1 MRLYDVYKHKKNN
14 NIIQIDSFATRMND
28 FGREK
33 ELMVV
38 FRNMEKH
45 NEYEIGSSPSSNG
58 YGTQKEIEEEYE
70 LLVSAIELD
79 KYNNWNEIFALIGE

>member
-14 NIIQIDSFATRMND
+14 DIIQIDSFVTRMND

-33 ELMVV
+33 ELMIV
-38 FRNMEKH
+38 FRNIEKH
-45 NEYEIGSSPSSNG
+45 NEFEIGSSPSSNG

-70 LLVSAIELD
+70 LLVSADDLD
-79 KYNNWNEIFALIGE
+79 KYKDWNDIFTLIGE

>member
-14 NIIQIDSFATRMND
+14 DIIQIDSFATRMND
-28 FGREK
+28 FGREY

-38 FRNMEKH
+38 FRNIEKH

-58 YGTQKEIEEEYE
+58 YGTVKEIEEEYE
-70 LLVSAIELD
+70 LLVNASDLRNYKD
-79 KYNNWNEIFALIGE
+79 WNEIFALIGE